1 MLLKKTNL
9 IAVMSCVMM
18 LAAAPLLPTSFAYA
32 KDGGSHGGGSGGG
45 NGAGHGGGIGNG
57 GRAEGHSADAGN
69 KGRSEG
75 QESDHDG
82 RAVRDRGLSGLKEGQ
97 ESDHTGRAVRN
108 HGLSG
113 LKEGQESDH
122 AGRAVRD
129 HGIKG
134 HHTGL
139 ARNAHK
145 GHGLATSGIAHAK
158 TTHGLTKATAI
169 SATTPGDHNT
179 KGLSKAVTSST
190 KLDR

>member
-1 MLLKKTNL
+1 MLLKKSNL
-9 IAVMSCVMM
+9 VAVMSCVMM

-32 KDGGSHGGGSGGG
+32 KDGGSHGGGNGSGGSGG

-57 GRAEGHSADAGN
+57 GRAEGHSADAGSN
-69 KGRSEG
+69 GRAEG
-75 QESDHDG
+75 KEADHDG
-82 RAVRDRGLSGLKEGQ
+82 RAVRD
-97 ESDHTGRAVRN
+97 

-145 GHGLATSGIAHAK
+145 GHGVATSGIAHSK

-169 SATTPGDHNT
+169 SATKPGDHDS
-179 KGLSKAVTSST
+179 KGLSKAATSTT
-190 KLDR
+190 KVDQ

>member
-1 MLLKKTNL
+1 MLLKKSNL
-9 IAVMSCVMM
+9 LAVMSCVMM

-32 KDGGSHGGGSGGG
+32 KDGGSHGGGSGAGGGGGAGGAG

-57 GRAEGHSADAGN
+57 GRAEGHSAEAGDN
-69 KGRSEG
+69 GRAEG
-75 QESDHDG
+75 KEADHDG
-82 RAVRDRGLSGLKEGQ
+82 RAVRD
-97 ESDHTGRAVRN
+97 

-113 LKEGQESDH
+113 LKEGQETDH
-122 AGRAVRD
+122 DGRAVRD

-145 GHGLATSGIAHAK
+145 GHGVATSGIAHAK

-190 KLDR
+190 KLDQ

>member
-1 MLLKKTNL
+1 MLLKKSNL
-9 IAVMSCVMM
+9 VAVMSCVMM
-18 LAAAPLLPTSFAYA
+18 LAAAPLLPVSFAYA
-32 KDGGSHGGGSGGG
+32 KDGGSHGGGNGSGGNGGGSGG
-45 NGAGHGGGIGNG
+45 NGAGHGGGIGDG
-57 GRAEGHSADAGN
+57 GRAEGHSADAGSN
-69 KGRSEG
+69 GRAEG
-75 QESDHDG
+75 KEADHDG
-82 RAVRDRGLSGLKEGQ
+82 RAVRD
-97 ESDHTGRAVRN
+97 

-139 ARNAHK
+139 ARHDSK
-145 GHGLATSGIAHAK
+145 GHGVATSGIAHSK

-169 SATTPGDHNT
+169 SATTPGDHTT